1 MNLYNKNEN
10 LEIDSDDI
18 IIKNT
23 SFTQLIKWWSNIK
36 THNLIYDQYENIILK
51 TSQYALGKILL
62 ITSRIAWFI
71 SILAF
76 LLAVLSKD
84 ISGMIF
90 LLPFSIIFILWGR
103 FLFYYITQSFIFD
116 FQNWYFYDLRRQK
129 NFYKYWQQEQYRK
142 KIIPLNEIHALQ
154 IINEQVEYTSN
165 EEDEDGYTRSY
176 SVNFKSYELNL
187 ILKDSSRIN
196 ILDHNNLDEI
206 RNNAEIIANKLWVKI
221 YDITQF
227 YTENF
232 Y

>member
-165 EEDEDGYTRSY
+165 EEDEDGYT

-206 RNNAEIIANKLWVKI
+206 RNNAEIIANKLWVKV